1 MQLGK
6 RLRSQTNSPPNNGSR
21 QGRRQSSGWN
31 GYAVASPVAH
41 APRPLDVDHLSQELQ
56 GLAATVSEVDRR
68 AAERLADLAGSLEG
82 DEARLRWADVDLRR
96 AFNTEQ
102 IAFAYAVRREGGYV
116 PKIVDTADKIR
127 NVMVLLPIL
136 LTWFALYEATK
147 AYSAYIN
154 QNPDEIRK
162 PFLLLWQ
169 EGFGGLGSPLSPSF
183 STVALLDA
191 GIIAVIILLTVFA
204 HGRREM
210 REESIQKTATSFQ
223 TELDNVLAEA
233 TVALA
238 PDRAGRPAM
247 LARSVERLAERFDLS
262 SQELL
267 TRLKAEHERMAS
279 IANRREREIADFGVF
294 ASGMR
299 AGAEESHRLLLDLR
313 TVSHSLQQ
321 AVEDLTSE
329 ISVGADHQQSFLS
342 AVSGLER
349 LVVANIQSDAA
360 VTRQLTEAADALTD
374 AADRS
379 LSGAET
385 AAQAGRLATEAVRSI
400 AELTSSLAS
409 GQARLEEALSEQT
422 EANAKLADSLRSG
435 MGGVSS
441 SSRLLSD
448 SSMALSELRDEF
460 SRMGQLMQEQTVTL
474 SRMLSEQSAA
484 AADLSQVARDL
495 GAAGV
500 TTSLRQREMN
510 DELASLVRRLDA
522 LTSTLGHVAANLPEG
537 SWGREVLSSATSG
550 SGESREGRGGR
561 HGGWPGNE

>member
-1 MQLGK
+1 
-6 RLRSQTNSPPNNGSR
+6 
-21 QGRRQSSGWN
+21 
-31 GYAVASPVAH
+31 
-41 APRPLDVDHLSQELQ
+41 
-56 GLAATVSEVDRR
+56 
-68 AAERLADLAGSLEG
+68 
-82 DEARLRWADVDLRR
+82 
-96 AFNTEQ
+96 
-102 IAFAYAVRREGGYV
+102 
-116 PKIVDTADKIR
+116 
-127 NVMVLLPIL
+127 
-136 LTWFALYEATK
+136 
-147 AYSAYIN
+147 N

-349 LVVANIQSDAA
+349 L
-360 VTRQLTEAADALTD
+360 
-374 AADRS
+374 
-379 LSGAET
+379 
-385 AAQAGRLATEAVRSI
+385 
-400 AELTSSLAS
+400 
-409 GQARLEEALSEQT
+409 
-422 EANAKLADSLRSG
+422 
-435 MGGVSS
+435 
-441 SSRLLSD
+441 
-448 SSMALSELRDEF
+448 
-460 SRMGQLMQEQTVTL
+460 
-474 SRMLSEQSAA
+474 
-484 AADLSQVARDL
+484 
-495 GAAGV
+495 
-500 TTSLRQREMN
+500 
-510 DELASLVRRLDA
+510 
-522 LTSTLGHVAANLPEG
+522 
-537 SWGREVLSSATSG
+537 
-550 SGESREGRGGR
+550 
-561 HGGWPGNE
+561 